1 MSVKVMHAIVKKT
14 IREMEIGKITGASS
28 VARASVKAIKEIGEQ
43 TRFRSEQQ
51 FLKEIKSAAK
61 TFVDYKPSMASVQN
75 GVAFILCDLLKGVDE
90 GLALPELRNIVIE
103 KAERFIKQSLE
114 AVEKI
119 GEFGSRKISDGDLIL
134 THSLSST
141 TLEIFKKARTAEK
154 TFSAIVTESR
164 PGLEGRTTASK
175 LLKFGIPVTLIVDSA
190 AGYMLKG
197 VNAVLVGAD
206 CVLANGSVINKVGTY
221 LVALAA
227 KDQSIPFW
235 VATETFKIS
244 PSSLRIQPIIEEG
257 PPSEVIDLNP
267 FRNLK
272 IRNPYFDI
280 TPPKYV
286 TEIITEKG
294 ILSPQAIN
302 AIAQKL
308 PSLPANFLK

>member
-1 MSVKVMHAIVKKT
+1 MSVKGMDAIVKKI
-14 IREMEIGKITGASS
+14 IRDMEIGTITGASS
-28 VARASVKAIKEIGEQ
+28 VARASVKAIKQIAEQ
-43 TRFRSEQQ
+43 TRFRDKQQ

-103 KAERFIKQSLE
+103 RAEWFIKQSLE
-114 AVEKI
+114 AVKKI
-119 GEFGSRKISDGDLIL
+119 GEFGSGKISDGDLIL

-141 TLEIFKKARTAEK
+141 TLEIFKKARTVGKA
-154 TFSAIVTESR
+154 FSVIVTESR

-175 LLKFGIPVTLIVDSA
+175 LSKFGIPVTLIVDSA

-197 VNAVLVGAD
+197 VNAALVGAD
-206 CVLANGSVINKVGTY
+206 CVLANGSVVNKVGTF

-227 KDQSIPFW
+227 KNQIIPFW

-244 PSSLRIQPIIEEG
+244 HPSLRDQLIIEEG
-257 PPSEVIDLNP
+257 PPSEVIKVNRI
-267 FRNLK
+267 RNLK
-272 IRNPYFDI
+272 IRNPYFDV

-294 ILSPQAIN
+294 ILLPQIIN

-308 PSLPANFLK
+308 PYLPANYL

>member
-1 MSVKVMHAIVKKT
+1 MHAIVKKT
-14 IREMEIGKITGASS
+14 LRDMEIGTITGASS
-28 VARASVKAIKEIGEQ
+28 VARATAEAIKQIAEQ
-43 TRFRSEQQ
+43 THFRTNQQ
-51 FLKEIKSAAK
+51 FLDEIKSAAK

-75 GVAFILCDLLKGVDE
+75 GVAFILCDLLRGVDE
-90 GLALPELRNIVIE
+90 GLTLPELRNIVIE

-119 GEFGSRKISDGDLIL
+119 GELGSRKISDGDLIL

-175 LLKFGIPVTLIVDSA
+175 LLKFGIPVTLILDSA
-190 AGYMLKG
+190 VGYMLKG

-206 CVLANGSVINKVGTY
+206 SILADGSVINKVGTY
-221 LVALAA
+221 LAAMAA
-227 KDQSIPFW
+227 KDHSIHFW

-244 PSSLRIQPIIEEG
+244 SSSLRLQPIIEEG
-257 PPSEVIDLNP
+257 PPSEVIDLNR
-267 FRNLK
+267 FKNLK

-280 TPPKYV
+280 TPPTYV

-302 AIAQKL
+302 ALAQKL
-308 PSLPANFLK
+308 PYLPANF